1 MARGNPEKIK
11 PTQMRSGR
19 EAREKGALGGKKSG
33 EARREKRRLREIL
46 EMLLERPEGDCST
59 AEAISVALINKA
71 LSGDVKAYETVRDT
85 IGEKPVERR
94 DTVLQAEI
102 LTKEQ
107 RDAAFRG
114 AMLTGDE

>member
-1 MARGNPEKIK
+1 MARKDLRPLNTRTKEEQKKIA
-11 PTQMRSGR
+11 T
-19 EAREKGALGGKKSG
+19 LGGKKSG
-33 EARREKRRLREIL
+33 EVRREKKRLREIL
-46 EMLLERPEGDCST
+46 EMLLERPEGDCTT

-85 IGEKPVERR
+85 IGEKPVEKR
-94 DTVLQAEI
+94 DIDLQAEI

-114 AMLTGDE
+114 ALLTGDE

>member
-1 MARGNPEKIK
+1 MANEKNLK
-11 PTQMRSGR
+11 PQNTRTKSER
-19 EAREKGALGGKKSG
+19 RRIAALGGKKSG
-33 EARREKRRLREIL
+33 EARREKKKLREIL
-46 EMLLERPEGDCST
+46 EMLLERPEGDCTT

-85 IGEKPVERR
+85 IGEKPVEKR
-94 DTVLQAEI
+94 DIDLQAEI

>member
-1 MARGNPEKIK
+1 MANEKNLK
-11 PTQMRSGR
+11 PQNTRTKSEQRR
-19 EAREKGALGGKKSG
+19 IAAIGGKKSG

-46 EMLLERPEGDCST
+46 EMLLERPEGDCTT

-85 IGEKPVERR
+85 IGEKPVEKR
-94 DTVLQAEI
+94 DIDLQAEI

>member
-1 MARGNPEKIK
+1 MGRPNPQNLC
-11 PTQMRSGR
+11 PVRS
-19 EAREKGALGGKKSG
+19 EAEAKRKGAKGGKKSG

-46 EMLLERPEGDCST
+46 EMLLERPEGDCTT

-85 IGEKPVERR
+85 IGEKPVEKR
-94 DTVLQAEI
+94 DIDLQAEI

-114 AMLTGDE
+114 ALLIGDE